1 MQASNNFYDDE
12 IRLKDVILKI
22 QALKGELF
30 SRWKVIFIVS
40 SLFALIGVI
49 CNKKTSYL

>member
-12 IRLKDVILKI
+12 IRLKDVILKL

-30 SRWKVIFIVS
+30 LDGK
-40 SLFALIGVI
+40 LFLLFLP
-49 CNKKTSYL
+49 CLL